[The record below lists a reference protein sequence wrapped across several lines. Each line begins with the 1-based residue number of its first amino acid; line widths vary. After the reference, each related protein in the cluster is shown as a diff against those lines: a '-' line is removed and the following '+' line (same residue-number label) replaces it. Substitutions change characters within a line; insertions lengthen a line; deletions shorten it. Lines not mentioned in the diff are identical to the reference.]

1 MADIFKQ
8 FREHSVAEFF
18 KKNKHMLGFVGKVRS
33 LTTAVHE
40 YVTNSLDACE
50 EAAILPDIF
59 VQLDQVDDEVYKLVV
74 RDNGPGIPPKIAPKV
89 FGKLLAGTKFHR
101 MIQTRGQQGI
111 GAAAVTIFAQ
121 MTTGKPVHVK
131 TSDGSGVIHEM
142 DIMMDVKKNEPIV
155 LNKQRY
161 FGKFRGTEVTA
172 YLGEVQYNRG
182 QYSVYEYLR
191 RTAIANPH
199 VTVTFVEPGGKKFV
213 FYRTSF
219 TPVVLEKEAK
229 PHPMGLTPDDLLTIA
244 RRTRARTVASMLLR
258 ELQAFGQKTLQELRK
273 LVSVDLEKKPEELTF
288 AEAAEIVKA
297 FRKMKFRAP
306 STDVLIP
313 IGEPQIRKS
322 LKAHFSPK
330 FVAVVTRKPKVYRGG
345 IPFQVEVG
353 IAFGGNIESFT
364 LMRFANRVPLLFD
377 AGGCAIT
384 QAVNSVNWK
393 NYGIDDLRSA
403 PIVIFVNLV
412 STHVPYTTAGKQAIA
427 DIPEV
432 YEEIRAALMDAGRK
446 LREYTSK
453 LAQLEELL
461 HKKKILEHYLPE
473 VATGLARILEKDP
486 KDIQNVLM
494 EALSE
499 KYKKLEELMAKV
511 G

>member
-40 YVTNSLDACE
+40 YVTNALDACE

-59 VQLDQVDDEVYKLVV
+59 VSLEQIDNDVYKLTV

-101 MIQTRGQQGI
+101 MLQTRGQQGI

-121 MTTGKPVHVK
+121 MTTGKPVHIK

-142 DIMMDVKKNEPIV
+142 DIMVDVKKNEPIV
-155 LNKQRY
+155 TNKQRY
-161 FGKFRGTEVTA
+161 FGKFRGTEVVA

-199 VTVTFVEPGGKKFV
+199 VSITFIEPSGKKFV
-213 FYRTSF
+213 FYRSSF

-244 RRTRARTVASMLLR
+244 RRTKARSIATMLLR
-258 ELQAFGQKTLQELRK
+258 ELQAFGSKSLEDLKK
-273 LVSVDLEKKPEELTF
+273 LVTVDLEKRPDEMTF
-288 AEAAEIVKA
+288 SEAAEIVKA
-297 FRKMKFRAP
+297 FRRMKFRAP
-306 STDVLIP
+306 ATDVLVP
-313 IGEPQIRKS
+313 IGERQIKKS
-322 LKAHFSPK
+322 LKAHFAPK
-330 FVAVVTRKPKVYRGG
+330 FMAVVTRKPKVYRGG

-353 IAFGGNIESFT
+353 IAFGGKIESYT

-377 AGGCAIT
+377 SSACAIT
-384 QAVNSVNWK
+384 QAVNSINWK
-393 NYGIDDLRSA
+393 NYGIDDIKNA
-403 PIVIFVNLV
+403 PVVILVNLV

-461 HKKKILEHYLPE
+461 QKKKILEHYLPE
-473 VATGLARILEKDP
+473 VSSALARILERKP
-486 KDIQNVLM
+486 EEIQGILSQ
-494 EALSE
+494 ALAE